1 MVSTEKK
8 APSKILVLKGGVS
21 SEREVSLESGKAVA
35 DALREAGYEV
45 REYDIQELAVTPEM
59 KEWADVVW
67 PVLHGGYGEDGRIQ
81 KMLEDAGIRFVGS
94 GSAACALIMDKVAS
108 KKLMD
113 LHGIPNAGYAVLT
126 EPSETIPEGMKL
138 PLIVKP
144 SNEGSTFGI
153 TLVETPED
161 WKKAMEL
168 VFRYG
173 NRALVEEFFKGVETT
188 VGIIDGKA
196 LPVIEIRY
204 EGKIYD
210 YDAKYTHASGD
221 TEYLCPPRNLP
232 EELQKRMPEGKIV
245 PSFILQTSPF
255 SLRLPESVECLN
267 GEVLYAVE
275 LQDLQR
281 DSLAIDFSDS
291 PATVFVQNSRFR
303 ALSVLARQLDLV
315 SGSVDHLYLNLDE
328 LCSFEVKTDSFRID
342 TEYLSGSK
350 TVDCQVNPQECR
362 RILWNPL
369 SEKAKLN
376 LKMKNPSEIL
386 LRE

>member
-1 MVSTEKK
+1 MKRTTYV
-8 APSKILVLKGGVS
+8 ILGVL
-21 SEREVSLESGKAVA
+21 L
-35 DALREAGYEV
+35 ALLAGMSATIIYWG
-45 REYDIQELAVTPEM
+45 T
-59 KEWADVVW
+59 
-67 PVLHGGYGEDGRIQ
+67 H
-81 KMLEDAGIRFVGS
+81 S
-94 GSAACALIMDKVAS
+94 GSASDMTVRLEGEERMRPLPACKVIRFQVDKTLYKYDGRDDFTYYFTLNTA
-108 KKLMD
+108 
-113 LHGIPNAGYAVLT
+113 H
-126 EPSETIPEGMKL
+126 
-138 PLIVKP
+138 LIVTP
-144 SNEGSTFGI
+144 ADTATGSFSYAS
-153 TLVETPED
+153 D
-161 WKKAMEL
+161 M
-168 VFRYG
+168 
-173 NRALVEEFFKGVETT
+173 EEFMSFK
-188 VGIIDGKA
+188 A
-196 LPVIEIRY
+196 
-204 EGKIYD
+204 
-210 YDAKYTHASGD
+210 HGD
-221 TEYLCPPRNLP
+221 TLDVVFSFPP

-267 GEVLYAVE
+267 GEMLYAVE

-328 LCSFEVKTDSFRID
+328 LYSFEVKTDSFRID

-386 LRE
+386 LRD

>member
-1 MVSTEKK
+1 MKRTTYI
-8 APSKILVLKGGVS
+8 ILGVL
-21 SEREVSLESGKAVA
+21 L
-35 DALREAGYEV
+35 ALLAGMSATIIYWG
-45 REYDIQELAVTPEM
+45 T
-59 KEWADVVW
+59 
-67 PVLHGGYGEDGRIQ
+67 H
-81 KMLEDAGIRFVGS
+81 S
-94 GSAACALIMDKVAS
+94 GSASDMTVRLEGEERVRPLPACKVIRFQVDKTLYKYDGRDDFTYYFTLNTA
-108 KKLMD
+108 
-113 LHGIPNAGYAVLT
+113 H
-126 EPSETIPEGMKL
+126 
-138 PLIVKP
+138 LIVTP
-144 SNEGSTFGI
+144 ADTATGSFSYAS
-153 TLVETPED
+153 D
-161 WKKAMEL
+161 M
-168 VFRYG
+168 
-173 NRALVEEFFKGVETT
+173 EEFMSFK
-188 VGIIDGKA
+188 A
-196 LPVIEIRY
+196 
-204 EGKIYD
+204 
-210 YDAKYTHASGD
+210 HGD
-221 TEYLCPPRNLP
+221 TLDVVFSFPP

-245 PSFILQTSPF
+245 PYLILQTSPF

-350 TVDCQVNPQECR
+350 NVDFQADPQECR

-369 SEKAKLN
+369 SKKAKLN